1 MFLMEP
7 CWVWYDHYRGRYRQL
22 KKVPI
27 YCADPVYIYS
37 YKCMYMYIYE
47 TYTYIYNAIYILLLI
62 TKQGQRILKGWG
74 KNFKCC
80 SVKRNKKMTL
90 SGSFTN
96 HFFSIWAI
104 SMSSPCTHPLYM
116 GGKGEGKYIIFI
128 WSHEMFTLNSI
139 IIYMFFFSS
148 DHPPL

>member
-1 MFLMEP
+1 MIHIHIFTMLYI
-7 CWVWYDHYRGRYRQL
+7 CINNNTYRGYQKGGHMISNFVL
-22 KKVPI
+22 
-27 YCADPVYIYS
+27 S

-96 HFFSIWAI
+96 HFFSI
-104 SMSSPCTHPLYM
+104 
-116 GGKGEGKYIIFI
+116 
-128 WSHEMFTLNSI
+128 
-139 IIYMFFFSS
+139 
-148 DHPPL
+148 